1 MEVQKHG
8 LYSIMCLTFPTV
20 RFSIW
25 LKIITVRVCV
35 RCTCVLSR
43 YFKHYYESG
52 TCYYFKQNR
61 QIYSSSSEIKYS
73 RTMIFVSENNYFCY
87 LVNGIGEK

>member
-35 RCTCVLSR
+35 PYDAHV
-43 YFKHYYESG
+43 
-52 TCYYFKQNR
+52 
-61 QIYSSSSEIKYS
+61 YSPDTFNTITKVELAIILNKIDKYT
-73 RTMIFVSENNYFCY
+73 RFP
-87 LVNGIGEK
+87 LK